1 MGFQNFI
8 TVHQRKRFMAEY
20 ESFSGKPCYAADFNS
35 LASKLTSALSAR
47 GISASLPSVSVGGLM
62 YASQIE
68 ALRSAAYNAINYS
81 SFIGQIT
88 AGMQIKHEQLE
99 CISQAVSDLNNLLRC
114 RSGCTGNC
122 HSACTGACTSSCA
135 GSVHHSGSCSYMTWW
150 CSGDC
155 NNTCSGGC
163 SGSCSGTCGRGCS
176 NYCVSSCKN
185 SSISETN
192 RLTGT
197 YVYV

>member
-1 MGFQNFI
+1 
-8 TVHQRKRFMAEY
+8 MAEY
-20 ESFSGKPCYAADFNS
+20 ESFSGKACYASDFNS
-35 LASKLTSALSAR
+35 LASKLASALSAR

-62 YASQIE
+62 YAYHIE
-68 ALRSAAYNAINYS
+68 ALRSAAYNALNYS

-122 HSACTGACTSSCA
+122 HSACTGACTGACTSSCS

-197 YVYV
+197 YVSV

>member
-1 MGFQNFI
+1 MGFQSFI

-20 ESFSGKPCYAADFNS
+20 ESFSGKPCYASDFNS
-35 LASKLTSALSAR
+35 LASKLASALSAR

-88 AGMQIKHEQLE
+88 AGMLIKHEQLE

-122 HSACTGACTSSCA
+122 HSACTSSCS

-197 YVYV
+197 YVSV